1 MMNEQIS
8 KVQEPSG
15 SGVSPTEGIPA
26 VELINITKTFPGVV
40 ANDNISM
47 SVYPGEVH
55 CLLGENGAGKSTLM
69 QVLSG
74 MYHPDTGS
82 IRMNNREVRI
92 NSPREALELG
102 MGMVYQHPTLVPVFS
117 VIENLLLGSR
127 KGIILDREGALK
139 RFKEYADILG
149 VDIDPDATVG
159 SLALGQQQQVEI
171 IKALWKGSSVLIL
184 DEPTSML
191 TPQGIEELKAVVA
204 QLKKSGLAIIFISH
218 KLQETLDMGD
228 RISIL
233 RRGKL
238 VGSIDPSFLRNAEKS
253 EIQSMIIEMM
263 FGEETEIANG
273 VAEVK
278 EQRSVKPKVKKFSEK
293 PVLELKNVTVKGKL
307 DEVGIKDVTFSLRAG
322 EILGVAGV
330 DGNGQSELAEAIA
343 GQRKVSSGSILLNE
357 IVVTDISIENRQHMG
372 LRYVTDDRLGEGI
385 CASLS
390 VSRNMLLKRIGQK
403 PYWKW
408 GVTNE
413 SAIKKLAEELVVE
426 YDIRPTNVESRCG
439 GLSGGNIQ
447 KVLLARELLFD
458 PKIAIYNKPT
468 HGLDFKTT
476 YLVRE
481 KIRNLAREKGVAA
494 LLISTDLDEI
504 ISLSDRIAVM
514 LQGRITG
521 IVENEEGI
529 EKKVGELM
537 VGGTI

>member
-1 MMNEQIS
+1 MMNEQ
-8 KVQEPSG
+8 KVEDQGASRNDD
-15 SGVSPTEGIPA
+15 SSTAMIPA
-26 VELINITKTFPGVV
+26 VELINITKSFPGVL
-40 ANDNISM
+40 ANDNISL
-47 SVYPGEVH
+47 SVWSGEVH

-74 MYHPDTGS
+74 MYQPDSGM
-82 IRMNNREVRI
+82 IRVNGREVRI
-92 NSPREALELG
+92 NSPGEALELG

-117 VIENLLLGSR
+117 VIENLLLGSQ
-127 KGIILDREGALK
+127 KGITLDRQGALN
-139 RFKEYADILG
+139 RFEEYASLLG
-149 VDIDPDATVG
+149 VEIDPESLVG

-191 TPQGIEELKAVVA
+191 TPQGIEELKEVVA

-228 RISIL
+228 RISVL

-238 VGSIDPSFLRNAEKS
+238 AGSIEPAVFSSTANS

-263 FGEETEIANG
+263 FGEETDIAESVIKVERQTTG
-273 VAEVK
+273 RSRESDLP
-278 EQRSVKPKVKKFSEK
+278 EQ

-307 DEVGIKDVTFSLRAG
+307 DEVGVKGASFSLRAG
-322 EILGVAGV
+322 EVLGVAGV
-330 DGNGQSELAEAIA
+330 DGNGQRELAEAIA
-343 GQRKVSSGSILLNE
+343 GQRRITAGDILLNG
-357 IVVTDISIENRQHMG
+357 VVVSDVSIANRQHMG
-372 LRYVTDDRLGEGI
+372 LRYITDDRLGEGI

-390 VSRNMLLKRIGQK
+390 VSKNMLLKRIGQR
-403 PYWKW
+403 PFWNW
-408 GVTNE
+408 GRTNE
-413 SAIKKLAEELVVE
+413 ATIRKTAEGLVKE
-426 YDIRPTNVESRCG
+426 YDVRPPDVDIRCG

-458 PKIAIYNKPT
+458 PKIAVYSKPT

-476 YLVRE
+476 VIVRE
-481 KIRNLAREKGVAA
+481 KIKSLAREKGVAG

-504 ISLSDRIAVM
+504 FDLSDRIAVM
-514 LQGRITG
+514 YQGQIAG
-521 IVENEEGI
+521 IVENQEGI

-537 VGGTI
+537 VGGT